1 MNMMITMM
9 MRVMM
14 MKMAN
19 IKTNMTCHTM
29 AMEMMMIPTMTSNV
43 RELPLA

>member
-9 MRVMM
+9 KR
-14 MKMAN
+14 AN

-29 AMEMMMIPTMTSNV
+29 AMEMMMIPTMTPNV
-43 RELPLA
+43 RELPPA